1 MTTYY
6 LLDTN
11 VISESRRKAP
21 NARVMQFLES
31 LRKDKQEDVAFT
43 SIVVIAEL
51 RKGAAQRAFREPEA
65 GADLHAWVDRLEK
78 NMEGRVIPIDSRVAI
93 LWGEF
98 QSDKDRPAIDMLIAA
113 TAAAYG
119 LTLVT
124 RNVRDFDGLP
134 VQILNPWAPV

>member
-31 LRKDKQEDVAFT
+31 LRIDNQEHRSFT

-51 RKGAAQRAFREPEA
+51 RKGAAQRGYREPEA
-65 GADLHAWVDRLEK
+65 GAELHAWVNTLERE
-78 NMEGRVIPIDSRVAI
+78 MEGRVIPIDSGIAM

-98 QSDKDRPAIDMLIAA
+98 QSDKDRPAIDTLIAA

-119 LTLVT
+119 MTLVT
-124 RNVRDFDGLP
+124 RNVRDFEGLP
-134 VQILNPWAPV
+134 VQVLNPWEPM